1 MNASSPLNTL
11 LGLAREARDH
21 AGQQLAGNLGVE
33 QQVRQQLES
42 LESYRQEYASRLSE
56 AMRQGVDPATL
67 HNTQRFLASLDQAL
81 ANAHHALTEQRQKVQ
96 QAQRQWQQ
104 EQQRVCAYD
113 TLAERRA
120 AAATRQAARHE
131 QRTTD
136 DLVNSRLQRQ
146 SALPGA
152 D

>member
-1 MNASSPLNTL
+1 MNASSPLDTL
-11 LGLAREARDH
+11 LGLARDARDQ
-21 AGQQLAGNLGVE
+21 AGQHLAGNLGVE

-56 AMRQGVDPATL
+56 AMCQGVDPATL

-81 ANAHHALTEQRQKVQ
+81 ANAHRALAEQQQKVQ
-96 QAQRQWQQ
+96 QAQRHWQQ

-136 DLVNSRLQRQ
+136 DLVNSRLQRH